1 MPSVRI
7 EPCQYNGQSDS
18 RFLCCLH
25 GLRIVCEAL
34 SKRSKNSFMASPAT
48 RSRSRYALKHISSPP

>member
-25 GLRIVCEAL
+25 GLRIVCEGPLEAL
-34 SKRSKNSFMASPAT
+34 GEFLHGL
-48 RSRSRYALKHISSPP
+48 SRHAAAESLCA